1 MVPTTTMT
9 CSAGCKRARAMV
21 IDDPVPAVEE
31 RTKRTLPAGPPAE
44 AGAMVLYKAP
54 HIHALPLKAVPLAA
68 GREEPP
74 CLRKHYLLELKLR
87 ADLPVHFVGERILKN
102 SDLNGQQNRFRL
114 PGDGDVCVL
123 HKILS
128 PEDLQSAN
136 LLHEIATTPK
146 TLRRQSEPDNGAAE
160 EQGEQG
166 KSKKMTGREHGGLR
180 MKLVDLIA
188 GDKELLLLRW
198 DSKKSVIIKGEGY
211 LDFIKR
217 CSLKE
222 NDVVEV
228 WAFKQHLFYNFGKI
242 MCYESPL
249 HVLIVKKDQQ
259 PRCKYCSSVPSHSV

>member
-1 MVPTTTMT
+1 MVPTTMT
-9 CSAGCKRARAMV
+9 TYSAGCKRARAMAT
-21 IDDPVPAVEE
+21 DDPPLAAEQQA
-31 RTKRTLPAGPPAE
+31 KRTLPAALLPE

-54 HIHALPLKAVPLAA
+54 QIHVSPLKAAALAA

-87 ADLPVHFVGERILKN
+87 ADLPVHFVGEKILKN

-128 PEDLQSAN
+128 PEDLHSAN
-136 LLHEIATTPK
+136 LLHEIATRPK
-146 TLRRQSEPDNGAAE
+146 IPRWQSEPDNGTAE
-160 EQGEQG
+160 EHGEQG
-166 KSKKMTGREHGGLR
+166 KSKKMAGRAHGGLR
-180 MKLVDLIA
+180 VKLVDLIA
-188 GDKELLLLRW
+188 GDKELLLSRW
-198 DSKKSVIIKGEGY
+198 DSKKSVIVKGEGY

-242 MCYESPL
+242 MCRESAL

-259 PRCKYCSSVPSHSV
+259 PRCKYCSSVPSHSE